1 MIGVIQEPENRISQ
15 YEWIVLLKEMMFI
28 LLNTE
33 MIDH

>member
-1 MIGVIQEPENRISQ
+1 MIGVIQESENRISQ
-15 YEWIVLLKEMMFI
+15 YEWIVLLKETMLT

>member
-1 MIGVIQEPENRISQ
+1 MIGVIQEPENRILQ
-15 YEWIVLLKEMMFI
+15 YEWIVLLKEMMFT